1 MCSGKSTDV
10 YRPTL
15 ADLVLAA
22 VTSVHADE
30 NGVLQ
35 PMAFTEKALEVYL
48 NAKHGLE
55 PSEYLT
61 NTIKWLLKDHALHE
75 IKQNGKYYLMMP
87 RHSMDAFERMKGYY
101 PDVLLIG

>member
-1 MCSGKSTDV
+1 MCSGKRTDV

-15 ADLVLAA
+15 PDLILAA

-48 NAKHGLE
+48 NAKHGIE
-55 PSEYLT
+55 PQAYLD
-61 NTIKWLLKDHALHE
+61 NTLKWLLKDGSLHE
-75 IKQNGKYYLMMP
+75 FKADGKYYYSMP
-87 RHSMDAFERMKGYY
+87 GYSMKAFERMKGYA
-101 PDVLLIG
+101 PDLLLIG